1 MVSGSDLLVHFFSI
15 INQVHFLA
23 GFSLSL
29 SHSNYYI
36 FMSKKHRKGLS
47 KKNQSN
53 SGKDKNTLSDGILSY
68 FEHNP
73 ELILDYKII
82 SKVLMIDD
90 QNTKKQV
97 FNILENLAK
106 TGNLRELSRGKYKF
120 AGNSNT
126 IEGVLE
132 FTPRGAA
139 YLIVDGRDDDI
150 YINPKNTAQAIH
162 GDRVNVKIINSSG
175 RKVEGKVVQVLAR
188 EREFVVGQL
197 SVSERFAFLRPDNM
211 RLHVDIFIPKDKL
224 NDARNGQK
232 VMVKVLDWPKGADS
246 PTGEVVEVLGMPG
259 SNDAEM
265 ISILIEHGINPKFPD
280 DVVAQA
286 EFVSSEITEDMLEN
300 RRDFRDVLTFT
311 IDPLDAK
318 DFDDALS
325 YRMLENGRKEIG
337 IHIADVSHY
346 VTMATPMDA
355 EAQKRA
361 NSVYLVDRV
370 VPMLPEQLSNFA
382 CSLRP
387 NEDKLAFSAV
397 FEFDDADKIVN
408 EWFGKTVIHS
418 NRRFTYEEAQE
429 VIEGQSEELK
439 DVILDLD
446 RIAKKYR
453 AKRLKNGAMNI
464 ESEEVRF
471 RLDDL
476 GQPEELLVKVSKDAH
491 KLIEEFMLLANKHVS
506 MFLSKTESKQD
517 KPLSVYRVHD
527 KPDPAKIELFK
538 LFIDKFGYELPPF
551 KEDQLALSIN
561 KLLGDIR
568 YTNEYGIIQNMAI
581 RTMAKAAYDTDNIGH
596 YGLAFEYYTH
606 FTSPIRRYAD
616 LVIHRL
622 LQAKLTAQRSP
633 YSLQELAAICKQAS
647 RMERKA
653 VEAERDSTKYFQIL
667 FLQDAVGQTFDGVVQ
682 GITDFGMFVEM
693 TENRC
698 EGMVSLDEIKSD
710 NFYFD
715 QKNYRIIGSNTGKSF
730 TMGTPVRV
738 KVKELNLRKR
748 NIDLTLVE
756 D

>member
-1 MVSGSDLLVHFFSI
+1 MP
-15 INQVHFLA
+15 
-23 GFSLSL
+23 
-29 SHSNYYI
+29 
-36 FMSKKHRKGLS
+36 KKQHRKGPS
-47 KKNQSN
+47 KKNQKS
-53 SGKDKNTLSDGILSY
+53 SGKDKNTLREGILRY

-73 ELILDYKII
+73 DAVLDYKNMCKILL
-82 SKVLMIDD
+82 VDD

-97 FNILENLAK
+97 YNTMENLAK
-106 TGNLRELSRGKYKF
+106 TGNLKEVSRGKF
-120 AGNSNT
+120 RFSGNTNT

-139 YLIVDGRDDDI
+139 YLLVDGRDEDI
-150 YINPKNTAQAIH
+150 YINPKNTFQSIH
-162 GDRVNVKIINSSG
+162 GDRVRVKIINSSG
-175 RKVEGKVVQVLAR
+175 RKVEGKVVEVVSR
-188 EREFVVGQL
+188 EREFIVGQI

-211 RLHVDIFIPKDKL
+211 RLHVDIYIPKDKL
-224 NDARNGQK
+224 NNARNGEK
-232 VMVKVLDWPKGADS
+232 VMIKVVDWPKGADS
-246 PTGEVVEVLGMPG
+246 PTGEVVEILGMPG

-265 ISILIEHGINPKFPD
+265 TSILIEHGINPKFPD
-280 DVVAQA
+280 DVIAQA
-286 EFVSSEITEDMLEN
+286 EFVSSEITEDMLSG
-300 RRDFRDVLTFT
+300 RRDFRGILTFT

-325 YRMLENGRKEIG
+325 YRILENGNKEIG
-337 IHIADVSHY
+337 VHIADVSHY
-346 VTMATPMDA
+346 VTMGTPMDI
-355 EAQKRA
+355 EAQKRS

-387 NEDKLAFSAV
+387 NEDKMAFSAV
-397 FEFDDADKIVN
+397 FELDEADKIIK

-429 VIEGQSEELK
+429 VIEGKSEELK
-439 DVILDLD
+439 DEILELD

-471 RLDDL
+471 RLDDI
-476 GQPEELLVKVSKDAH
+476 GQPEELVVKVSKDAH

-506 MFLSKTESKQD
+506 IFLSKADSKQD
-517 KPLSVYRVHD
+517 RPLSVYRVHD
-527 KPDPAKIELFK
+527 KPDPTKIELFK

-551 KEDQLALSIN
+551 REDQLALSIN

-581 RTMAKAAYDTDNIGH
+581 RTMAKAAYDTENIGH
-596 YGLAFEYYTH
+596 YGLAFDFYTH

-622 LQAKLTAQRSP
+622 LQAKLTGQRPP
-633 YSLQELAAICKQAS
+633 YSAQELTAICKQAS

-667 FLQDAVGQTFDGVVQ
+667 FLQDAVGETFDGIVQ

-710 NFYFD
+710 HFYFD
-715 QKNYRIIGSNTGKSF
+715 QKNYRIVGSNTGKSF
-730 TMGTPVRV
+730 TMGTSV
-738 KVKELNLRKR
+738 KVKVAALNLRKR

-756 D
+756 E

>member
-1 MVSGSDLLVHFFSI
+1 MP
-15 INQVHFLA
+15 
-23 GFSLSL
+23 
-29 SHSNYYI
+29 
-36 FMSKKHRKGLS
+36 KKQHRKGPS
-47 KKNQSN
+47 KKYQNN
-53 SGKDKNTLSDGILSY
+53 SGNDKNTLREGILRY

-73 ELILDYKII
+73 DAVLDYKVMCKILL
-82 SKVLMIDD
+82 VDD

-106 TGNLRELSRGKYKF
+106 TGNLRELSRGKFKF
-120 AGNSNT
+120 AGNTNT

-139 YLIVDGRDDDI
+139 YLIVDGQDEDI
-150 YINPKNTAQAIH
+150 YINPKNTFQSIH
-162 GDRVNVKIINSSG
+162 GDRVRVKIINSSG
-175 RKVEGKVVQVLAR
+175 RKIEGKVVEVVSR
-188 EREFVVGQL
+188 EREFIVGQI

-211 RLHVDIFIPKDKL
+211 RLHVDIYIPKDKL
-224 NDARNGQK
+224 NNARNGEK
-232 VMVKVLDWPKGADS
+232 VMVKVIDWPKGADS
-246 PTGEVVEVLGMPG
+246 PTGEVVEILGMPG

-265 ISILIEHGINPKFPD
+265 ISILIEHGINPKFPE
-280 DVVAQA
+280 DVIAQA
-286 EFVSSEITEDMLEN
+286 EFVSSEITEDMLED
-300 RRDFRDVLTFT
+300 RRDFRDILTFT

-325 YRMLENGRKEIG
+325 YRILENGRKEIG

-346 VTMATPMDA
+346 VPMGTPMDV
-355 EAQKRA
+355 EAQKRS

-387 NEDKLAFSAV
+387 NEDKMAFSAV
-397 FEFDDADKIVN
+397 FEFDESDKIVK

-429 VIEGQSEELK
+429 VIEGKSEELK
-439 DVILDLD
+439 DVILELD

-476 GQPEELLVKVSKDAH
+476 GQPEELMVKVSKDAH

-506 MFLSKTESKQD
+506 MYLSKTESKQEM
-517 KPLSVYRVHD
+517 PLSVYRVHD
-527 KPDPAKIELFK
+527 KPDPTKVELFK

-551 KEDQLALSIN
+551 REDQLALSIN

-568 YTNEYGIIQNMAI
+568 YTNEYGIIQSMAI
-581 RTMAKAAYDTDNIGH
+581 RTMAKAAYDTENIGH
-596 YGLAFEYYTH
+596 YGLAFDYYTH

-622 LQAKLTAQRSP
+622 LQAKLTGKRPP
-633 YSLQELAAICKQAS
+633 YSAQELGAICKQAS

-667 FLQDAVGQTFDGVVQ
+667 FLQDAIGQTFDGIVQ

-710 NFYFD
+710 NYFFD
-715 QKNYRIIGSNTGKSF
+715 QKNYRIMGSKTGKSF
-730 TMGTPVRV
+730 TMGTPVKV

-748 NIDLTLVE
+748 NIDLVLVE
-756 D
+756 E

>member
-1 MVSGSDLLVHFFSI
+1 
-15 INQVHFLA
+15 
-23 GFSLSL
+23 
-29 SHSNYYI
+29 
-36 FMSKKHRKGLS
+36 MSKKHRKGPS
-47 KKNQSN
+47 KKHQQS
-53 SGKDKNTLSDGILSY
+53 SGKDNSSLRDGIMSY

-73 ELILDYKII
+73 ELIIDYKIM
-82 SKVLMIDD
+82 SKILLVDD
-90 QNTKKQV
+90 QQIKKQI
-97 FNILENLAK
+97 FTILENLAK
-106 TGNLRELSRGKYKF
+106 TGNIKEVNRGKYKYN
-120 AGNSNT
+120 GSNNT
-126 IEGVLE
+126 IEGLLD

-139 YLIVDGRDDDI
+139 YLIVENQDQDI
-150 YINPKNTAQAIH
+150 YINPKNTQYAIH
-162 GDRVNVKIINSSG
+162 GDRVKVKIINSSG
-175 RKVEGKVVQVLAR
+175 KKVEGKVVEVVAR

-211 RLHVDIFIPKDKL
+211 RLHVDIYIPKDKL
-224 NDARNGQK
+224 NNGK
-232 VMVKVLDWPKGADS
+232 NGEKAMVKVLEWPHGAES
-246 PTGEVVEVLGMPG
+246 PTGEVVENLGMPG
-259 SNDAEM
+259 TNDAEM
-265 ISILIEHGINPKFPD
+265 ISILVEHGINPKFPQE
-280 DVVAQA
+280 VVAQA
-286 EFVSSEITEDMLEN
+286 EFVSAEITEAMTSG
-300 RRDFRDVLTFT
+300 RRDFRDILTFT

-325 YRMLENGRKEIG
+325 YQFLENGNKEIG
-337 IHIADVSHY
+337 IHIADVSYY
-346 VTMATPMDA
+346 VQAGSAMDV

-397 FEFDDADKIVN
+397 FEFDDKDKIVN
-408 EWFGKTVIHS
+408 QWFGRTVIHS

-453 AKRLKNGAMNI
+453 AQRLKNGAMNI

-471 RLDDL
+471 RLDEY
-476 GQPEELLVKVSKDAH
+476 GQPEELVVKKSKDAH

-506 MFLSKTESKQD
+506 MYLSKTNTKQEQA
-517 KPLSVYRVHD
+517 LSLYRVHD
-527 KPDPAKIELFK
+527 KPDGAKIELFK
-538 LFIDKFGYELPPF
+538 LFIDKFGYELPSYN
-551 KEDQLALSIN
+551 EDQLALSIN
-561 KLLGDIR
+561 KLLSDIR
-568 YTNEYGIIQNMAI
+568 YSNEYGIIQNMAI
-581 RTMAKAAYDTDNIGH
+581 RTMSKAAYDTENIGH

-622 LQAKLTAQRSP
+622 LQAKLLGERPSYSP
-633 YSLQELAAICKQAS
+633 AELQAICKHVS

-653 VEAERDSTKYFQIL
+653 VEAERDSTKYFQVL
-667 FLQDAVGQTFDGVVQ
+667 YLKDSVGETFDGIVQ

-710 NFYFD
+710 HYYFD
-715 QKNYRIIGSNTGKSF
+715 QKNYRIVGSNKGNSF
-730 TMGTPVRV
+730 TMGTAV
-738 KVKELNLRKR
+738 KVKIKDINLRKR
-748 NIDLTLVE
+748 NIDLTLIE